1 MQSKADFSGS
11 RRAQGASWAVA
22 RDGMLIP
29 PLLGERHLLGHE
41 WIDRDLRAI
50 ADGWLNAV
58 TCQPIQFPFLIA
70 RMKKLM
76 RLHFDHEEMLMRAS
90 GGALCECHRREHR
103 SMIEVCDQAAAFSVK
118 NWRRTQSLLRN
129 GFPRLIRGHV
139 AGMDQIAVLFI
150 DANYGALAR

>member
-1 MQSKADFSGS
+1 MQSKADSNGSGRPHRAFS
-11 RRAQGASWAVA
+11 ATAKDA
-22 RDGMLIP
+22 MLIP

-50 ADGWLNAV
+50 ADGWLRAV
-58 TCQPIQFPFLIA
+58 SCEQIQFPFLIA

-76 RLHFDHEEMLMRAS
+76 RLHFDREETLMRSS
-90 GGALCECHRREHR
+90 GGALCECHRQEHR
-103 SMIEVCDQAAAFSVK
+103 SMIEVCDQAAAFSIK

-129 GFPRLIRGHV
+129 SFPRLIRGHV

-150 DANYGALAR
+150 DANKGAFAR